1 MKTNLAVATV
11 LAGIVFLTGE
21 VFSQERGRHHRGR
34 HMMRHRLEALD
45 LSSEQKTKLKSLRAD
60 GQKEIAQLQADVKIA
75 RIELGEA
82 MHEPTIK
89 QADVNK
95 AVDKLNTARSK
106 MTTIRVNNM
115 VEMSKILTPEQREKM
130 KEMRPAGRGRRGGWG
145 MRHRGEMGRGMG
157 GELGID
163 HSSGRI

>member
-1 MKTNLAVATV
+1 MHGGKYGDAFGGRQQACCPGHRFVGGVLISGLAA
-11 LAGIVFLTGE
+11 I
-21 VFSQERGRHHRGR
+21 
-34 HMMRHRLEALD
+34 ALP
-45 LSSEQKTKLKSLRAD
+45 TTD
-60 GQKEIAQLQADVKIA
+60 GQKEIAQLHADVKIA
-75 RIELGEA
+75 RSELGEA

-145 MRHRGEMGRGMG
+145 MRHRGGMGRGMG